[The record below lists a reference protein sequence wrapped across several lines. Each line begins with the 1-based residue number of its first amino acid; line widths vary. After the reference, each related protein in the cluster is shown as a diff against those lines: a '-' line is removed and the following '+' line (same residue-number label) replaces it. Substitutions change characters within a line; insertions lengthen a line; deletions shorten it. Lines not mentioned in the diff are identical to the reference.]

1 MGLTAREK
9 QLLRTRQNKTGSKQ
23 AIVKINLDH

>member
-9 QLLRTRQNKTGSKQ
+9 QLLRTRQNKTGYCENQLGS
-23 AIVKINLDH
+23 LED